1 MCFFFF
7 FFLRWCLLFL
17 SMLRSCSSFL
27 PSPKAPGNQSVFCL
41 YRYCISMVSYDR
53 GTFCLAFS
61 FSILYSKFICF
72 VVYVRT
78 SFLFM
83 ANNILLYIYIIIY
96 PFISWWIF
104 GLFPSFDCC
113 ELCCY
118 NICVHTFVLVPVFSS
133 FGCIY
138 QGVKMLGHML
148 ILCLTLLGTTKLF
161 FTVTESFYILTTSVF
176 SLIWILLNLCIHIQP
191 MMLFGKTKLPIDIL
205 LLSSSV
211 RSYIIDEQ
219 VLF

>member
-1 MCFFFF
+1 MFPAEVEQSDSLPVSAHTVNKCLHSLFNAMLHFCAFFF

-96 PFISWWIF
+96 
-104 GLFPSFDCC
+104 L
-113 ELCCY
+113 
-118 NICVHTFVLVPVFSS
+118 
-133 FGCIY
+133 
-138 QGVKMLGHML
+138 
-148 ILCLTLLGTTKLF
+148 
-161 FTVTESFYILTTSVF
+161 SFYLLVD
-176 SLIWILLNLCIHIQP
+176 IWAVSIFWLLWI
-191 MMLFGKTKLPIDIL
+191 MLL
-205 LLSSSV
+205 
-211 RSYIIDEQ
+211 
-219 VLF
+219 